1 MRGAEA
7 VAEDEDCSIGR
18 RGVLERDDPNSD
30 AERAGA
36 NDS

>member
-1 MRGAEA
+1 MRGTQT

-18 RGVLERDDPNSD
+18 RGVLERDDPKSD

-36 NDS
+36 DGP